1 MFDLINSNG
10 LDNKNQSAYKV
21 GHSTETVLLSIKNEI
36 HLSLKREALVLVL
49 LDQVATFGTIDHST
63 LLLTDM
69 VWH

>member
-36 HLSLKREALVLVL
+36 HFSFKREALVLVL
-49 LDQVATFGTIDHST
+49 LDQLATFDTIDHST
-63 LLLTDM
+63 LQLTDM